1 MKRVLRNTFVA
12 SLLVGSSLWW
22 AAQAS
27 DDFTLFDTET
37 PVVPAPATRNGLDI
51 YRDFREGLST
61 RTCPSNAS
69 ARWSKHFSLVPSR
82 LASGSDDALPLFG
95 YVVDELRR
103 AGLPTEYALI
113 PFVESGYQPGA
124 RSPGGPAGLWQMIA
138 LTARD
143 HKVNIGKG
151 YDGRLSPV
159 ESTRAAV
166 RYLKTLHGMFA
177 GDWRLA
183 AMAYNAGEYRVLGS
197 LRAAGQT
204 ARNARPHTLPGLS
217 GITHAYVRKL
227 QAISCLMARADD
239 QPQWLSALDRPVPRL
254 EAVALPD
261 DIADLRGWAEH
272 TQQDPDLLRRLNPV
286 FGNGRIAKVGGS
298 RPMLLSATLAATGAI
313 DQASPAAPLEAMSAS
328 LLDEAAMAPSTDL
341 FAAPPE
347 ARPLASTETNP
358 GEPVTAE
365 ISTTGKPAPSAT
377 ASSATAALAAAVAQA
392 AASAPPAP
400 APTPPIMAADPGTTP
415 QAVTT
420 PAKAAVMQK

>member
-1 MKRVLRNTFVA
+1 MKRLIRNGIIA

-27 DDFTLFDTET
+27 DDFALFAEEAPAA
-37 PVVPAPATRNGLDI
+37 PVLAPATRNGLDI
-51 YRDFREGLST
+51 YREFRAGLAT
-61 RTCPSNAS
+61 RHCPGNAS
-69 ARWSKHFSLVPSR
+69 ARWSEHFAAVPRR

-138 LTARD
+138 LTARN
-143 HKVNIGKG
+143 HEVHISKG

-197 LRAAGQT
+197 LRAARQT
-204 ARNARPHTLPGLS
+204 ARNARPEALPGLS
-217 GITHAYVRKL
+217 DITHAYVRKL

-239 QPQWLSALDRPVPRL
+239 QQQWLSALDRPVLRL
-254 EAVALPD
+254 EAVSLPD
-261 DIADLRGWAEH
+261 GIADLRGWAEQ
-272 TQQDPDLLRRLNPV
+272 TQQDHAQLRRLNPV
-286 FGNGRIAKVGGS
+286 FGSGRVAKVGGK
-298 RPMLLSATLAATGAI
+298 RPQLLSGTLAATGAL
-313 DQASPAAPLEAMSAS
+313 DQTSPSTAQDAMSAA
-328 LLDEAAMAPSTDL
+328 LVDEATLAPTSDL
-341 FAAPPE
+341 FAAPD
-347 ARPLASTETNP
+347 AP
-358 GEPVTAE
+358 GALLPQVTARVE
-365 ISTTGKPAPSAT
+365 APRPST
-377 ASSATAALAAAVAQA
+377 ASSATAALAAAAQA
-392 AASAPPAP
+392 AASASPAQSADITPDP
-400 APTPPIMAADPGTTP
+400 AVAADPAAP
-415 QAVTT
+415 SQAAAA
-420 PAKAAVMQK
+420 PALEAITQD